1 MTPDDRTADHIR
13 SVLADL
19 LDHYDVEVRPPDGV
33 NGPRL
38 VIGDDAWPALT
49 ERAARSGMTAEQ
61 LITTMLTTVVIE
73 EDE

>member
-1 MTPDDRTADHIR
+1 
-13 SVLADL
+13 
-19 LDHYDVEVRPPDGV
+19 V